1 MTSGATD
8 SRVTRDSCDI
18 CQNVTM
24 PELDKLLNITNKFLQ
39 SHKFTVT
46 KQLQCDHGLDS
57 MIFFDLYTETAHGTH
72 PLRL

>member
-1 MTSGATD
+1 
-8 SRVTRDSCDI
+8 
-18 CQNVTM
+18 M
-24 PELDKLLNITNKFLQ
+24 PELDKLLNITDKFLQ